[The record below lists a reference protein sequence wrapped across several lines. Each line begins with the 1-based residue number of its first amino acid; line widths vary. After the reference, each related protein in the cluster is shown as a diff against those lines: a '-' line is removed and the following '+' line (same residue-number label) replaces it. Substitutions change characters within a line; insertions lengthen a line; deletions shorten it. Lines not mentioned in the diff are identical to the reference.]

1 MIFFENNLYNLFN
14 MIRIILNNIKNN
26 ILKDIAFTILNK
38 SDEYNFLPNKKQW
51 QTLQIQYLGKKNLGQ
66 HKI

>member
-14 MIRIILNNIKNN
+14 MTRIILNNIKNN

-51 QTLQIQYLGKKNLGQ
+51 
-66 HKI
+66 